1 MLFTTILIRS
11 IELFQIPFGDT
22 ESAKTHCVQKEIVY
36 EDLVI
41 DEVLQCQKILDQ
53 KCYTS
58 QETIF
63 ESFTV
68 RIKLTCIFVGK

>member
-1 MLFTTILIRS
+1 MPFTTMLICPFK
-11 IELFQIPFGDT
+11 LFQIPFGDT
-22 ESAKTHCVQKEIVY
+22 ESAKANCVQKEIVY

-41 DEVLQCQKILDQ
+41 DEVLQCQKILDK

-68 RIKLTCIFVGK
+68 RKNLHV